1 MGRNVLRGVGAFK
14 SVPYT
19 AAMAIFGELETA
31 VLNVLWAQEKPM
43 RVRDVHEVLTRDRE
57 LAYTTVMTVLD
68 RLAKKGLVD
77 RDLVNRAWQYRAH
90 NTQAEVLAAELGDLL
105 ARVPDGV
112 RLDALARLA
121 AMLGPHERAAVANR

>member
-1 MGRNVLRGVGAFK
+1 MMSRMPSR
-14 SVPYT
+14 
-19 AAMAIFGELETA
+19 GELEQRVMELLWASDEPRSVADVHA
-31 VLNVLWAQEKPM
+31 VLSAE
-43 RVRDVHEVLTRDRE
+43 RE

>member
-1 MGRNVLRGVGAFK
+1 MELLWASDEPR
-14 SVPYT
+14 SV
-19 AAMAIFGELETA
+19 ADVHA
-31 VLNVLWAQEKPM
+31 VLSAE
-43 RVRDVHEVLTRDRE
+43 RE

-77 RDLVNRAWQYRAH
+77 RDLVNRAWQYRAP

-112 RLDALARLA
+112 RLDAIARLA

>member
-1 MGRNVLRGVGAFK
+1 MPSR
-14 SVPYT
+14 
-19 AAMAIFGELETA
+19 GELEQRVMELLWASDEPRSVADVHA
-31 VLNVLWAQEKPM
+31 VLSAE
-43 RVRDVHEVLTRDRE
+43 RE